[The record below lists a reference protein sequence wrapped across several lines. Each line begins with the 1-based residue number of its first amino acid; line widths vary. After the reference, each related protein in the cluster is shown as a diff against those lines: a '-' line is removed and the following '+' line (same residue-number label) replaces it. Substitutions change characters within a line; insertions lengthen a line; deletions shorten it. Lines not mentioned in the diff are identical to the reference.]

1 MISRLPRICALAI
14 SCLLLLINL
23 NWNTSGSPLEW
34 ADNARAHDFQD
45 ISPPLNGPPPLP
57 YSPYGT
63 VLVGGI
69 AVPNGTFVTAWC
81 GGGQVAQTE
90 TILDEGES
98 WYSIDVPGDTTE
110 IEGCVTGEIV
120 SFYIGELIADQT
132 APWHSGVS
140 EQLDLTVP
148 PTTIV
153 VVKETIG
160 GDGNFEFTSLTLSP
174 SPFYL
179 NTSGGTASTDFFE
192 LVPGIYDVAE
202 TDPGSEWDMTDSYC
216 DDDSDPDAIG
226 LDRGETVTCTFVN
239 TTTILEVY
247 LPIIMR

>member
-45 ISPPLNGPPPLP
+45 ISPPLDGPPPLP
-57 YSPYGT
+57 YSPYGI
-63 VLVGGI
+63 VLVGGT
-69 AVPNGTFVTAWC
+69 AVPNGTLVTAWC
-81 GGGQVAQTE
+81 GGVQVAQTE
-90 TILDEGES
+90 TILYEEES

-132 APWHSGVS
+132 APWQSGVS
-140 EQLDLTVP
+140 PRLDLTVP

-153 VVKETIG
+153 VMKDTIG
-160 GDGNFEFTSLTLSP
+160 GDGNFEFTSSTLSP

-179 NTSGGTASTDFFE
+179 NTSGGTASIDFIE
-192 LVPGIYDVAE
+192 LVPGTYDVAE
-202 TDPGSEWDMTDSYC
+202 TVPAGWDLTSATCSDG
-216 DDDSDPDAIG
+216 SDPDAIG